1 MNILKRIALVAV
13 VVAALAGAVWLAYS
27 VGFAKWYSRR
37 INDIRQEYVIQDAGR
52 RVAGYEWF
60 YAQYNEIEATRL
72 KAEIAK
78 GTQEETGI
86 RQVLA
91 SMIAEYNAKADSVMT
106 VGQWRAKDLPGHID
120 Y

>member
-1 MNILKRIALVAV
+1 MRKALIVILAVAV
-13 VVAALAGAVWLAYS
+13 LAGIVWLTYS
-27 VGFAKWYSRR
+27 VGFARWSARS
-37 INDIRQEYVIQDAGR
+37 INDVRQEYIIQDANKR
-52 RVAGYEWF
+52 IAGYEWF

-106 VGQWRAKDLPGHID
+106 VGQWKASDLPNHIT

>member
-1 MNILKRIALVAV
+1 MKKALIVIL
-13 VVAALAGAVWLAYS
+13 ALAVLAGIVRLAYS
-27 VGFAKWYSRR
+27 VGFARWHARR
-37 INDIRQEYVIQDAGR
+37 VNDIRQEYVIQDANKR
-52 RVAGYEWF
+52 IAGYEWF

-106 VGQWRAKDLPGHID
+106 VGQWRASDLPNHIT